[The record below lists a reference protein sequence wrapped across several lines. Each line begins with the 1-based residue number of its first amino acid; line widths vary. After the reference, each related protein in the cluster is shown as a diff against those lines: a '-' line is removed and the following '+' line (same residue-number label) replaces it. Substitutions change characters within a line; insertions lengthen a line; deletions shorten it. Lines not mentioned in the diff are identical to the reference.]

1 MRAPRRLAVRA
12 LAALALVLVVV
23 AGIPTGPSAGALPG
37 QDGAA
42 EGESGGID
50 RVLLLSVPTLSWEEL
65 DEFADEA
72 PNLNALL
79 DESAIADLSTRSV
92 VRRTTP
98 GDGYTTLDAG
108 ARARGARGAD
118 GLAFDVGETFS
129 GYPVEEVFGR
139 RTGLQVDEGIVNLGV
154 PQTIAENDRLPYD
167 ALVGALGDTLRANGH
182 TPAVIGNADG
192 SEQELDVEYGRAVG
206 GGLMDTEG
214 LVPAGSV
221 GFGLLAED
229 PDAPFGRRL
238 DLDRVEA
245 VFDEVWHD
253 DAVVLVEASDLV
265 RADAYR
271 SRVTRAQRH
280 RLRAQAV
287 EWTDELVDRLLERV
301 DPEHD
306 AVLVVGPYHAS
317 TGVHLTI
324 AGLRAPGVEPGL
336 LKSAVTRR
344 VGFVTLADTAP
355 TVLDLL
361 ELERPDQMEG
371 RPWERAA
378 GGGSAEDRR
387 AWLIDANDGALFR
400 DSLVG
405 PVSTFF
411 VVSQLA
417 LWVLAVLAFRR
428 HRPRLRRIIEV
439 AALAVLGLLPMTYL
453 AGTVAF
459 HDLGTGPYWLFLVT
473 GAAVIGL
480 ACDQLRRLGSPVD
493 PLIGVLSVIV
503 ALIVGDL
510 LIGAPLQLNTSFGY
524 TPTIAG
530 RFAGLG
536 NLAFAQLAAAS
547 IILSGLVAWRVGG
560 RKGVWLG
567 VGILAVA
574 VVADGSPFWGS
585 DVGGVLSFVPGAA
598 ITALALLGWKIR
610 WRTVLVCVVGGVLAM
625 IAVGFVDLTR
635 PEESR
640 THLGRLFERIGDEGF
655 GAFVTVIL
663 RKLNANLTVL
673 TSSEWILMVPVVFAF
688 VLYLIWR
695 APGRLHRI
703 QELIPQ
709 ERASLYGFTVVA
721 VLGFALNDSGIAIPG
736 VMLGVLNASLVYLL
750 LVTDELP
757 DPLAEPPPAD
767 EGEPLEAEAVLT

>member
-1 MRAPRRLAVRA
+1 MSAPRRLLASA
-12 LAALALVLVVV
+12 LAALAVVVGVV
-23 AGIPTGPSAGALPG
+23 AGAPTPAGASPRQG
-37 QDGAA
+37 TEA
-42 EGESGGID
+42 SGVD
-50 RVLLLSVPTLSWEEL
+50 RVLLISVPTLSWEEL
-65 DEFADEA
+65 EEFADEA
-72 PNLNALL
+72 PHLNALL
-79 DESAIADLSTRSV
+79 DESAVADLSTRSV

-139 RTGLQVDEGIVNLGV
+139 RTGLRVDEGIVNLGV

-167 ALVGALGDTLRANGH
+167 ALVGALGDTLQANGH

-221 GFGLLAED
+221 GLGLLAED

-238 DLDRVEA
+238 DLDQVEA
-245 VFDEVWHD
+245 VFDGVWQQ

-271 SRVTRAQRH
+271 SRVTKAQRH
-280 RLRAQAV
+280 RLRAQAIA
-287 EWTDELVDRLLERV
+287 WTDELVARLLERV
-301 DPEHD
+301 DPERD

-324 AGLRAPGVEPGL
+324 AGLRAPDVEPGL

-378 GGGSAEDRR
+378 QGGSAADRR
-387 AWLIDANDGALFR
+387 SWLIDANDGALFR

-453 AGTVAF
+453 AGMVTF

-493 PLIGVLSVIV
+493 PLIGVLSLIV

-547 IILSGLVAWRVGG
+547 IILAGLVAWRVGG
-560 RKGVWLG
+560 RKGAWLG

-574 VVADGSPFWGS
+574 VIADGSPFWGS
-585 DVGGVLSFVPGAA
+585 DVGGVLSFVPGAG
-598 ITALALLGWKIR
+598 ITAVALLGWKIR
-610 WRTVLVCVVGGVLAM
+610 WRTIALWVIGGVAAM
-625 IAVGFVDLTR
+625 VAVGFIDLAR
-635 PEESR
+635 PEEQR

-757 DPLAEPPPAD
+757 DPLAEPPSGA
-767 EGEPLEAEAVLT
+767 EGPPLDAEAVLT

>member
-1 MRAPRRLAVRA
+1 MRALRRTLA
-12 LAALALVLVVV
+12 LVVV
-23 AGIPTGPSAGALPG
+23 ALLGWGALGGVATPAGAVAR
-37 QDGAA
+37 QDGGS
-42 EGESGGID
+42 EGDGGIR
-50 RVLLLSVPTLSWEEL
+50 RVLMISVPTLSWEEL

-72 PNLNALL
+72 PHLNALL
-79 DESAIADLSTRSV
+79 DESAVADLSTRSV

-108 ARARGARGAD
+108 TRARGARSAD

-139 RTGLQVDEGIVNLGV
+139 RTGLHVDEGIVNLGV

-167 ALVGALGDTLRANGH
+167 ALVGALGDTLIDHGF

-192 SEQELDVEYGRAVG
+192 SEQELDVEFGRAVG

-214 LVPAGSV
+214 VVPAGSV
-221 GFGLLAED
+221 GLGLLAED

-238 DLDRVEA
+238 DLEQVDG

-271 SRVTRAQRH
+271 SRVTKAQRQ
-280 RLRAQAV
+280 RLRAQAIA
-287 EWTDELVDRLLERV
+287 WTDDMVARLLERV
-301 DPEHD
+301 DPERD
-306 AVLVVGPYHAS
+306 AVMVVGPYHAS

-336 LKSAVTRR
+336 MKSAVTRR

-361 ELERPDQMEG
+361 DLPRPDRMEG
-371 RPWERAA
+371 RPWERVTQ
-378 GGGSAEDRR
+378 GGTAEQRR
-387 AWLIDANDGALFR
+387 DWLISANDGALFR

-411 VVSQLA
+411 VVAQLA

-428 HRPRLRRIIEV
+428 HRPRLRRVIEV
-439 AALAVLGLLPMTYL
+439 AALSVLALLPVTYL
-453 AGTVAF
+453 AGLLPFYLWGSA
-459 HDLGTGPYWLFLVT
+459 PYWLFLVT
-473 GAAVIGL
+473 GAGVIGVL
-480 ACDQLRRLGSPVD
+480 CDQLRRLGSPVD
-493 PLIGVLSVIV
+493 PLIGVLGLIV
-503 ALIVGDL
+503 ALLVGDL

-547 IILSGLVAWRVGG
+547 IILAGLVAWRVGG
-560 RKGVWLG
+560 RRGAWM
-567 VGILAVA
+567 GIAIMAVA

-585 DVGGVLSFVPGAA
+585 DVGGVLSFVPGAG
-598 ITALALLGWKIR
+598 ITAVALLGWKIR
-610 WRTVLVCVVGGVLAM
+610 WRTIALWIAGGVAAM
-625 IAVGFVDLTR
+625 VAVGFLDLSR
-635 PEESR
+635 PEDQR

-688 VLYLIWR
+688 VLYLIWK

-750 LVTDELP
+750 LVTDDLP
-757 DPLAEPPPAD
+757 DPLDRPPPEAED
-767 EGEPLEAEAVLT
+767 EPLEAEAVLT

>member
-1 MRAPRRLAVRA
+1 MSAPKRLLASAVA
-12 LAALALVLVVV
+12 VAAVAVVAVV
-23 AGIPTGPSAGALPG
+23 AGVPAPAGAAPG
-37 QDGAA
+37 QGAEPDGV
-42 EGESGGID
+42 D
-50 RVLLLSVPTLSWEEL
+50 RVLLISVPTLSWEEL
-65 DEFADEA
+65 EEFADEA
-72 PNLNALL
+72 PHLGALL

-139 RTGLQVDEGIVNLGV
+139 RTGLRVDEGIVNLGA

-167 ALVGALGDTLRANGH
+167 ALVGAVGHTLHANGH
-182 TPAVIGNADG
+182 TPAALGNAG
-192 SEQELDVEYGRAVG
+192 RAEQELDVEYGRAVG

-238 DLDRVEA
+238 NLDQVEA
-245 VFDEVWHD
+245 VFDEVWQQD
-253 DAVVLVEASDLV
+253 SVVLVEASDLV

-271 SRVTRAQRH
+271 SRVTKDQRH

-287 EWTDELVDRLLERV
+287 EWTDELVARLLERV
-301 DPEHD
+301 DPERD

-378 GGGSAEDRR
+378 QGGSAADRR
-387 AWLIDANDGALFR
+387 SWLIDANDGALFR
-400 DSLVG
+400 DTLVG

-417 LWVLAVLAFRR
+417 LWVLAVVAFRR
-428 HRPRLRRIIEV
+428 HRPRLRRIIEI

-453 AGTVAF
+453 AGLVTF
-459 HDLGTGPYWLFLVT
+459 HDIGTGPYWLFLVT
-473 GAAVIGL
+473 GAAAIGL

-493 PLIGVLSVIV
+493 PLIGVLSIIV

-547 IILSGLVAWRVGG
+547 IILAGLVAWRVGG
-560 RKGVWLG
+560 RKGAWLG

-585 DVGGVLSFVPGAA
+585 DVGGVLSFVPGAG
-598 ITALALLGWKIR
+598 ITAVALLGWEIR
-610 WRTVLVCVVGGVLAM
+610 WRTIAAWVIGGVAAM
-625 IAVGFVDLTR
+625 VAVGFVDLAR
-635 PEESR
+635 PEEQR
-640 THLGRLFERIGDEGF
+640 THLGRLFERIGNEGF

-750 LVTDELP
+750 LVTDDLP
-757 DPLAEPPPAD
+757 DPLDRPPP
-767 EGEPLEAEAVLT
+767 EHGGQPLEAETVLT

>member
-1 MRAPRRLAVRA
+1 MSPAVVGRRL
-12 LAALALVLVVV
+12 LAGVL
-23 AGIPTGPSAGALPG
+23 
-37 QDGAA
+37 
-42 EGESGGID
+42 
-50 RVLLLSVPTLSWEEL
+50 VLLLTLASATTGAGAADASPVARAADDATVDRILIISVPTLAWDEL
-65 DEFADEA
+65 DTFDA
-72 PNLNALL
+72 PNLEALL
-79 DESAIADLSTRSV
+79 DESAIADLSTRAV

-118 GLAFDVGETFS
+118 GLAFDVGEVFS
-129 GYPVEEVFGR
+129 GYPAEEVFGR
-139 RTGLQVDEGIVNLGV
+139 RTGVKATEGVVNLGL
-154 PQTIAENDRLPYD
+154 PQIVAENERLPYD
-167 ALVGALGDTLRANGH
+167 ALVGALGETLSQNGIDR
-182 TPAVIGNADG
+182 AVIGNADG
-192 SEQELDVEYGRAVG
+192 SEQELDVEFGRAVG
-206 GGLMDTEG
+206 GALMDTDG
-214 LVPAGSV
+214 LVPEGSV
-221 GFGLLAED
+221 GIDLLQED

-238 DLDRVEA
+238 DLDAVDA
-245 VFDEVWHD
+245 VFQESWRD

-271 SRVTRAQRH
+271 SRVTKAQRV
-280 RLRAQAV
+280 RMREQAI
-287 EWTDELVDRLLERV
+287 EWTDELVGRLLEQV

-317 TGVHLTI
+317 SGVHLTI

-361 ELERPDQMEG
+361 GIDAPDQMEG

-378 GGGSAEDRR
+378 TGGTAAERR
-387 AWLIDANDGALFR
+387 EWLVGANDGALFR
-400 DSLVG
+400 DKLVG
-405 PVSTFF
+405 PVSTIF
-411 VVSQLA
+411 VLAQLA
-417 LWVLAVLAFRR
+417 LWVLAVVALRR
-428 HRPRLRRIIEV
+428 HRPRLRRVIEV
-439 AALAVLGLLPMTYL
+439 AALAVLALLPVTYL
-453 AGTVAF
+453 AGLF
-459 HDLGTGPYWLFLVT
+459 PFERLGSGTYWLFLVT

-480 ACDQLRRLGSPVD
+480 ACDQLRRLGSVVD
-493 PLIGVLSVIV
+493 PLIGVLS
-503 ALIVGDL
+503 LIVGLLVIDL

-547 IILSGLVAWRVGG
+547 LILAGLVAWRVGG
-560 RKGVWLG
+560 RRGAWLG
-567 VGILAVA
+567 VAILAVA

-585 DVGGVLSFVPGAA
+585 DVGGVLSFVPGAG
-598 ITALALLGWKIR
+598 ITAVALLGWKIR
-610 WRTVLVCVVGGVLAM
+610 WRTVVVWVIGGVLAM
-625 IAVGFVDLTR
+625 VAMGFLDLAR
-635 PEESR
+635 PEDQR

-655 GAFVTVIL
+655 GAFVTVIF
-663 RKLNANLTVL
+663 RKLNANLMVL

-721 VLGFALNDSGIAIPG
+721 VLGFTLNDSGIAIPG
-736 VMLGVLNASLVYLL
+736 VMLGVLNASLVYLV
-750 LVTDELP
+750 LVTDDLP

-767 EGEPLEAEAVLT
+767 ADAPLEAEAVLT